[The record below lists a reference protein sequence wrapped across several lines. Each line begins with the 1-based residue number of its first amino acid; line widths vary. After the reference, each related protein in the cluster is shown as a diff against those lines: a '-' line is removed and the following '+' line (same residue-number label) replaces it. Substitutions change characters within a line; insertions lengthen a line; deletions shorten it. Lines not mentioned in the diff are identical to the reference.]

1 MKSRGLQVIRIKR
14 VGPARFELA
23 TSSTPRKRATKLR
36 YGPSMMPI
44 KYDQNRQE
52 GHFATFGASG
62 KLRKRKA

>member
-1 MKSRGLQVIRIKR
+1 
-14 VGPARFELA
+14 
-23 TSSTPRKRATKLR
+23 
-36 YGPSMMPI
+36 MMPI